1 MFEVDE
7 YLKMAASNFKTAEA
21 HLKDAED
28 GLHAL
33 RERLENCLELMK
45 KIPHDEPV
53 FEEQLDTAV
62 HDSQP
67 CDIEELYLVGS

>member
-7 YLKMAASNFKTAEA
+7 YLKMAALNFKTAEA

-28 GLHAL
+28 DLHML

-45 KIPHDEPV
+45 ELPHDYLV
-53 FEEQLDTAV
+53 SGEQSETSV

-67 CDIEELYLVGS
+67 FDIMELHPVGS

>member
-28 GLHAL
+28 GLHML
-33 RERLENCLELMK
+33 RERLENCFELLK
-45 KIPHDEPV
+45 KIPHDDLV
-53 FEEQLDTAV
+53 FTEQIDTSV

-67 CDIEELYLVGS
+67 FNIEEFNLVGS